1 DKRKSTNRNK
11 TPFILHV
18 ESSGKRESFLAK
30 AVIDASGTWQQQNPI
45 GAGGIYARG
54 EKESSKHIFYGIPDD
69 LNKHE
74 ERYIE
79 KKTLVVGSGN
89 SAVNTLINLSEL
101 KRKNT
106 NTTLVSVL
114 QKKEVSEKYRT
125 QNEKIS

>member
-1 DKRKSTNRNK
+1 MKSKRKTTIKLKRKDIEIRIKNKEKRKSTNRNN

-54 EKESSKHIFYGIPDD
+54 EKESSKHIFYGIPDV

-79 KKTLVVGSGN
+79 IGRASCR
-89 SAVNTLINLSEL
+89 E
-101 KRKNT
+101 R
-106 NTTLVSVL
+106 
-114 QKKEVSEKYRT
+114 E
-125 QNEKIS
+125 